1 MMQQRQQAFTL
12 IELMVVMAIMTVM
25 FSLIGPLAQ
34 NQVDKVR
41 ASEEWYS
48 FSNKVSQL
56 AAEAYFNGKEID
68 LIVDGQQLTLSRE
81 GQPDVVFQYGYI
93 SFPRQHVRFNTNG
106 YPDQLSMTAQ
116 VRQRQQQLAL
126 VNADV
131 LITGSRP

>member
-48 FSNKVSQL
+48 FSQHCQSLSATAFFRGIPVELRLKGREAVTYIGGQL
-56 AAEAYFNGKEID
+56 SD
-68 LIVDGQQLTLSRE
+68 RIVYQQLMFAEQTVTFS
-81 GQPDVVFQYGYI
+81 
-93 SFPRQHVRFNTNG
+93 SNG
-106 YPDQLSMTAQ
+106 YPGRVQINAR
-116 VRQRQQQLAL
+116 VRSTEKVLTLTRQEEKIVGA
-126 VNADV
+126 N
-131 LITGSRP
+131 